1 MAKRPPGVPKATRA
15 MVAERRTRAIELRQA
30 GVDPVTIGRQ
40 LRYGTWHQ
48 HPAPTDDDPD
58 AVQWEQRSTDA
69 VLSRMVR
76 QDIDR
81 GLADRRA
88 GLATAADEHIRQ
100 SEERLERLR
109 VAAWTEALK
118 GSAPHIR
125 EARQIEAQLAQLN
138 GWNKPVRHEV
148 DLPSARAE
156 VLEAVR
162 ELVALAATTDIDL
175 ELALPSGAEEATS
188 R

>member
-1 MAKRPPGVPKATRA
+1 MAKRPPGTPKATRA
-15 MVAERRTRAIELRQA
+15 KVAERRTQAIELRQA

-40 LRYGTWHQ
+40 LRYGTWRTVA
-48 HPAPTDDDPD
+48 PATDDTP
-58 AVQWEQRSTDA
+58 A
-69 VLSRMVR
+69 VLEQVTSDANLSRLVR

-88 GLATAADEHIRQ
+88 GLATAADELVQQ
-100 SEERLERLR
+100 STERLERLR

-125 EARQIEAQLAQLN
+125 EARQIEAQLAQLH
-138 GWNKPVRHEV
+138 GLNKPVRHEV

-162 ELVALAATTDIDL
+162 ELVALAATSDIDL
-175 ELALPSGAEEATS
+175 SLSLLPEEART
-188 R
+188 

>member
-1 MAKRPPGVPKATRA
+1 MASKTAGTPKATRA
-15 MVAERRTRAIELRQA
+15 IVAERRTRAIDMRQA

-40 LRYGTWHQ
+40 LRYGTWVQ
-48 HPAPTDDDPD
+48 HPDPTTDEPD
-58 AVQWEQRSTDA
+58 RVRWEQHSTDA

-88 GLATAADEHIRQ
+88 GLHHAADELIRQ
-100 SEERLERLR
+100 STERLERLR
-109 VAAWTEALK
+109 AAMWGEAIK
-118 GSAPHIR
+118 GSATHGR
-125 EARQIEAQLAQLN
+125 EVRQIEAQLAQLH

-148 DLPSARAE
+148 DLPSAREE
-156 VLEAVR
+156 VKAALR

-175 ELALPSGAEEATS
+175 SLALPGLTEEPART
-188 R
+188 